1 MPQILRDYYGIQLYA
16 ARVGPTDRI
25 TNGHISVG
33 PYILA
38 ICGAKNWNGHRDPE
52 VEASAYVLEA
62 IRKELV
68 GSKKDP
74 LDVLPCMVIYLV
86 GGCLFPTCCCLLPLQ
101 RLAYWVFWDGPH

>member
-1 MPQILRDYYGIQLYA
+1 MPQVWENEASQCLKFREIIAKHYGIQLYA
-16 ARVGPTDRI
+16 ARVGPTDHI

-62 IRKELV
+62 IRRKLV
-68 GSKKDP
+68 AKRDP
-74 LDVLPCMVIYLV
+74 LDVLPCVVIVRELK
-86 GGCLFPTCCCLLPLQ
+86 
-101 RLAYWVFWDGPH
+101 